1 MANEKFL
8 NGTNSNYQFNSSAHF
23 NKSTNRSTVHLKK
36 TQKNG
41 SRVAEV
47 ESIVAVFATISHLQ
61 ILQNPRANFPI
72 LNFQNFWWKTED
84 WEWPTRH
91 ENGIFFF
98 CMYSRLNFKNIYI
111 FFNAIKR
118 ENKNIKWNLWW
129 IFSKSTEQVLSHKI
143 WLYLLIFP
151 STQSRGKKFFYI
163 HPTNFQI

>member
-61 ILQNPRANFPI
+61 ILQNPRVNFPI

-84 WEWPTRH
+84 
-91 ENGIFFF
+91 
-98 CMYSRLNFKNIYI
+98 
-111 FFNAIKR
+111 
-118 ENKNIKWNLWW
+118 
-129 IFSKSTEQVLSHKI
+129 
-143 WLYLLIFP
+143 
-151 STQSRGKKFFYI
+151 
-163 HPTNFQI
+163 